1 MILLAFVLVNILPP
15 ELSFA
20 SEDWEN
26 LFDGKT
32 LNGWIQRNG
41 KAKYAVEDGMI
52 VGTTVLNTPN
62 SFLCTE
68 KNYTD
73 FILELDFLVEQ
84 GMNSGIQIRSH
95 SFKHYKDYRVHG
107 YQVEIDTGTGPYKKN
122 PKNLMAYG
130 RPAPPTAPRCWS
142 GGIYDEAR
150 RGWIN
155 DLTKNPA
162 ARKAFRQS
170 LGLPTENQWNH
181 YRIEA
186 VGDRIRTWV
195 NGVPAADLKDD
206 MTSTGFIALQ
216 VHGSKQAGNKI
227 KWRNIRIQDLTRKE
241 NKGPLKALIVDGQN
255 NHDWK
260 ATTPVL
266 KSLLEETGLFTVEVA
281 TSPAK
286 KQPMDAFKPNFGK
299 YDVIVA
305 NYTGDDWPKETQ
317 DAFVKYMN
325 NGGGLVIFHAADNAF
340 PKWKEWNEMIAIGGW
355 GGRNEKSG
363 PMVRYRD
370 GKVVFDNSPGPG
382 GTHGPQHEFQV
393 IIRDRNH
400 AITAGLPE
408 KWMHASDELYSKLR
422 GPAKNMTILATAYAD
437 PAKRGTGEHETM
449 LFTVRYGKGRIFHTV
464 LGHAPE
470 QMRCIGFIVTLQR
483 GTEWAA
489 TGRVTQV
496 DVPDDF
502 PTAEKVSLRAILS
515 APYDAIQEYDF
526 GKTRRALATIEEE
539 IRNVPRSSFP
549 QIEVRL
555 LEALESPKTTF
566 AGRQFICRMLRRV
579 GSAKSVP
586 ALAKMLADKELSHMA
601 RFALQYMAA
610 PKAGAALREALPK
623 LDGDLKIGV
632 IGSLGQRGE
641 KRAVPAIA
649 GLVAGGNTNV
659 ARAAIESLGRI
670 GGSEAAGAL
679 ARARVPASL
688 KSVRDNAY
696 LMCADKM
703 LAEGQE
709 SQAVQIYREMIAPA
723 NSTWIRVA
731 AYKGLVRA
739 EKDKAVPLI
748 LALLKDRDLD
758 LQRAA
763 GKFITEMPGTAITK
777 ALAEQL
783 GGLSPEAQVVLLSA
797 LEGRGDKAATPYV
810 AKAVRSGNESIRLA
824 AIDALAV
831 LGGASNV
838 ELLAE
843 VSIVGN
849 RTGRAAMDSLGRLSG
864 PGVAAALIGVAQSRA
879 DTSVRINVIETL
891 TKRRETE
898 AIEVLFV
905 LAKDDN
911 REIRQAAYKALG
923 VLSNQKDLPAMVSML
938 LAAANDAD
946 RGDIERAMIAIV
958 VRLHREVS
966 LMGEA
971 PDAGPVIDGLA
982 KANSTTKPHLL
993 TVLSRIGGPKA
1004 LEAVRGQVL
1013 SGANQ
1018 VKTAAIRA
1026 LADWPDAEPLS
1037 DLMKIAKT
1045 DSDSTSGV
1053 LALRGYIKLLGIP
1066 ANRGAAVTVKLLA
1079 GAMDVAKRPEEKK
1092 AVLSALP
1099 KYPCE
1104 EALALAENAKKDRDL
1119 AAEAE
1124 LASKKIKEALL
1135 NKSLKATASR
1145 DNGDANRALD
1155 GELSSRWSTGRAMKP
1170 GDWFVLDLGVES
1182 TIKGLTLDTRNSS
1195 NDYPRGYEVYVSFDG
1210 GSWGKPVI
1218 TGKGTN
1224 SITEIKFGKSVRTR
1238 FVKILQ
1244 TGSSD
1249 SWNWSIHELKLEL
1262 E

>member
-1 MILLAFVLVNILPP
+1 MKRYSVILLVFILVGILLPDI
-15 ELSFA
+15 SFA
-20 SEDWEN
+20 AEKWES
-26 LFDGKT
+26 LFDGKS
-32 LNGWIQRNG
+32 LDGWIQRNG
-41 KAKYAVEDGMI
+41 KAKYDVADGMI
-52 VGTTVLNTPN
+52 IGTTVLNTPN

-73 FILELDFLVEQ
+73 FILELEFLVEP
-84 GMNSGIQIRSH
+84 GMNSGIQIRSN
-95 SFKHYKDYRVHG
+95 SFRHYKDYRVHG
-107 YQVEIDTGTGPYKKN
+107 YQVEIDTGTGAYTKN
-122 PKNLMAYG
+122 PKNLMADG
-130 RPAPPTAPRCWS
+130 RSAPATAPRCWS

-150 RGWIN
+150 RGWVN
-155 DLTKNPA
+155 NLTKNPT
-162 ARKAFRQS
+162 ARKAFKQ
-170 LGLPTENQWNH
+170 NQWNH

-186 VGDRIRTWV
+186 IGDRIRTWV

-216 VHGSKQAGNKI
+216 VHGSKVAGNKI

-255 NHDWK
+255 NHGWE

-281 TSPAK
+281 TSPAR
-286 KQPMDAFKPNFGK
+286 KQPMDSFKPNFSK
-299 YDVIVA
+299 YDVIVS
-305 NYTGDDWPKETQ
+305 NYTGDDWPKQTQ
-317 DAFVKYMN
+317 DALVEYMN

-393 IIRDRNH
+393 IIRDRHH

-422 GPAKNMTILATAYAD
+422 GPAKNMTVLATAYAD
-437 PAKRGTGEHETM
+437 PSKKGTGEHEPM

-470 QMRCIGFIVTLQR
+470 QMRCIGFIVTYQR

-502 PTAEKVSLRAILS
+502 PTAETVGLRAILS
-515 APYDAIQEYDF
+515 APYEAIQEYDF
-526 GKTRRALATIEEE
+526 GKSRRALATIEEE
-539 IRNVPRSSFP
+539 IRNVPPSSFP
-549 QIEVRL
+549 EIEVRL
-555 LEALESPKTTF
+555 LETLQSPKTTF
-566 AGRQFICRMLRRV
+566 AGRQFVCRMLRRV

-586 ALAKMLADKELSHMA
+586 ALAKMLADKDLSHMA
-601 RFALQYMAA
+601 RFALQFMDA
-610 PKAGAALREALPK
+610 PEAGEALREAMPK
-623 LDGDLKIGV
+623 LEGDLKIGV
-632 IGSLGQRGE
+632 IGSLGQRGD
-641 KRAVPAIA
+641 RQAVPQIAQLIA
-649 GLVAGGNTNV
+649 GGKTNI

-679 ARARVPASL
+679 ARAKVPASL
-688 KSVRDNAY
+688 KPARDNAY

-703 LAEGQE
+703 LAEGQVSE
-709 SQAVQIYREMIAPA
+709 AVKIYREMIAPA
-723 NSTWIRVA
+723 NNTWIRIA

-748 LALLKDRDLD
+748 LVLLKDKDLD

-783 GGLSPEAQVVLLSA
+783 GNLNPDAQVVLLSA
-797 LEGRGDKAATPYV
+797 LEGRGDKAAAPYV
-810 AKAVRSGNESIRLA
+810 GKAVGSDSETVRLA
-824 AIDALAV
+824 AIKALAV
-831 LGGASNV
+831 LGDASNV
-838 ELLAE
+838 EMLAGI
-843 VSIVGN
+843 SAAGDK
-849 RTGRAAMDSLGRLSG
+849 TASAAMDSLGRLSG
-864 PGVAAALIGVAQSRA
+864 PGVAQSLIAVAKSRA
-879 DTSVRINVIETL
+879 QTSVRINVIEIL
-891 TKRRETE
+891 TERRETE
-898 AIEVLFV
+898 AIEALFV

-911 REIRQAAYKALG
+911 SDIRQAAYKALG
-923 VLSNQKDLPAMVSML
+923 VLSDQKDLPAMVSML
-938 LAAANDAD
+938 LSSKTDAD
-946 RGDIERAMIAIV
+946 RGGILRALIATV
-958 VRLHREVS
+958 ARLES
-966 LMGEA
+966 
-971 PDAGPVIDGLA
+971 PDAGPVIKALA
-982 KANSTTKPHLL
+982 KANRAAKSYLL

-1004 LEAVRGQVL
+1004 LDAVRGQVL
-1013 SGANQ
+1013 SKANQ

-1026 LADWPDAEPLS
+1026 LADWPSVVPLS

-1045 DSDSTSGV
+1045 DRDSTSRI

-1066 ANRGAAVTVKLLA
+1066 ANRGAAETVKLLSE
-1079 GAMDVAKRPEEKK
+1079 AMDVATRPEEKK

-1104 EALALAENAKKDRDL
+1104 EALALAENAKKDSAL

-1124 LASKKIKEALL
+1124 LAAKKIKEALL

-1145 DNGDANRALD
+1145 NNNAANRALD
-1155 GELSSRWSTGRAMKP
+1155 GELSSRWDTGRPMKP

-1182 TIKGLTLDTRNSS
+1182 TIKGMTLDTRNSS

-1224 SITEIKFGKSVRTR
+1224 PVTEIKFSKPVRTR
-1238 FVKILQ
+1238 FIKILQ

-1249 SWNWSIHELKLEL
+1249 SWHWSIHELKLDL

>member
-1 MILLAFVLVNILPP
+1 MRRYIVLLLTFVLSGISLP
-15 ELSFA
+15 EMSFA
-20 SEDWEN
+20 AENWEN

-32 LNGWIQRNG
+32 LNGWILRNG
-41 KAKYAVEDGMI
+41 KAKYTVEDGMI

-73 FILELDFLVEQ
+73 FIMELDFLVEQ

-107 YQVEIDTGTGPYKKN
+107 YQVEIDTGTGPYNKN
-122 PKNLMAYG
+122 PKNLMANG
-130 RPAPPTAPRCWS
+130 SPAPPTAPRCWS

-155 DLTKNPA
+155 DLTKNPV
-162 ARKAFRQS
+162 ARKAFKQ
-170 LGLPTENQWNH
+170 NQWNH

-186 VGDRIRTWV
+186 VGDRVRTWV

-216 VHGSKQAGNKI
+216 VHSSNQAGNKI

-281 TSPAK
+281 TSPKAG
-286 KQPMDAFKPNFGK
+286 QPMDAFKPKFAN
-299 YDVIVA
+299 YDVIVS

-317 DAFVKYMN
+317 NALVEYMN

-340 PKWKEWNEMIAIGGW
+340 PKWQEWNEMIGIGGW

-393 IIRDRNH
+393 VIRDRNH

-422 GPAKNMTILATAYAD
+422 GPAKNMTVLATAYAD
-437 PAKRGTGEHETM
+437 PAKQGTGEHEPM

-489 TGRVTQV
+489 TGRVMQV

-502 PTAEKVSLRAILS
+502 PTAETVGLRAILS

-526 GKTRRALATIEEE
+526 GKSRRALATIEEE
-539 IRNVPRSSFP
+539 IRNVPPSSFP
-549 QIEVRL
+549 QIEARL
-555 LEALESPKTTF
+555 LNALESPKTTF
-566 AGRQFICRMLRRV
+566 AGRQFVCRMLRRV

-586 ALAKMLADKELSHMA
+586 VLAKMLADKELSHMA
-601 RFALQYMAA
+601 RFAFQFMAA
-610 PKAGAALREALPK
+610 PEAGAALREALPK

-632 IGSLGQRGE
+632 IGSLGQRGDCE
-641 KRAVPAIA
+641 AVPQIA
-649 GLVAGGNTNV
+649 GLIAGGNSDI
-659 ARAAIESLGRI
+659 ARASIESLGRI
-670 GGSEAAGAL
+670 GGSEAAGVL
-679 ARARVPASL
+679 ARAKVSAGLKPA
-688 KSVRDNAY
+688 RDNAY
-696 LMCADKM
+696 LMCADQM
-703 LAEGQE
+703 LAEGQASE
-709 SQAVQIYREMIAPA
+709 AVKIYREMIAPA
-723 NSTWIRVA
+723 NNTWIRIA

-739 EKDKAVPLI
+739 EKGKAVPLI
-748 LALLKDRDLD
+748 LALLKDHDLD

-763 GKFITEMPGTAITK
+763 GKFITEMPGPAITK

-783 GGLSPEAQVVLLSA
+783 GGLSSDAQVVLLSA
-797 LEGRGDKAATPYV
+797 LEGRGDKTVAPYV
-810 AKAVRSGNESIRLA
+810 AKAVGNRNEAVRLA

-831 LGGASNV
+831 LGDASNV

-843 VSIVGN
+843 VSAAGDK
-849 RTGRAAMDSLGRLSG
+849 TGRAAMDSLGRLSG
-864 PGVAAALIGVAQSRA
+864 PGVAQSLIAVAQSRA
-879 DTSVRINVIETL
+879 GTPVRTNAIQVLID
-891 TKRRETE
+891 RREAE
-898 AIEVLFV
+898 ANDVLFV

-923 VLSNQKDLPAMVSML
+923 VLSNQEDLHQMVSML
-938 LAAANDAD
+938 LAAKSNAD
-946 RGDIERAMIAIV
+946 RSDIERAMIATV
-958 VRLHREVS
+958 ARLES
-966 LMGEA
+966 
-971 PDAGPVIDGLA
+971 PDAQPVVDGLD
-982 KANSTTKPHLL
+982 KADSAAKPHLL
-993 TVLSRIGGPKA
+993 AVLSRIGGQKA
-1004 LEAVRGQVL
+1004 LDSVRGQV
-1013 SGANQ
+1013 SSKDNQ

-1026 LADWPDAEPLS
+1026 LADWPDAAPLS

-1045 DSDSTSGV
+1045 DRDSTSRV

-1066 ANRGAAVTVKLLA
+1066 ANRGAAGTVKLLA
-1079 GAMDVAKRPEEKK
+1079 EAMDVAKRPEEKK

-1104 EALALAENAKKDRDL
+1104 DGLALAENAKKDRAL
-1119 AAEAE
+1119 AAEAD
-1124 LASKKIKEALL
+1124 LAAKKIKEALL

-1145 DNGDANRALD
+1145 NNGAANRAMD
-1155 GELSSRWSTGRAMKP
+1155 GELSSRWDTGRPMKP

-1224 SITEIKFGKSVRTR
+1224 PITEIKFAKPVRTR
-1238 FVKILQ
+1238 FIKILQ

-1249 SWNWSIHELKLEL
+1249 SWHWSIHELKIDLQ
-1262 E
+1262 

>member
-1 MILLAFVLVNILPP
+1 MKRYIVILLAFIMVGILLP
-15 ELSFA
+15 EMSLA
-20 SEDWEN
+20 AEEWES

-41 KAKYAVEDGMI
+41 KAKYTVEDGMI

-73 FILELDFLVEQ
+73 FILELEYLVEP

-95 SFKHYKDYRVHG
+95 SFKYYKDYRVHG
-107 YQVEIDTGTGPYKKN
+107 YQVEIDTSDR
-122 PKNLMAYG
+122 A
-130 RPAPPTAPRCWS
+130 WS
-142 GGIYDEAR
+142 AGIYDEAR
-150 RGWIN
+150 RGWLF
-155 DLTKNPA
+155 DLKDKPEA
-162 ARKAFRQS
+162 QKAFKQ
-170 LGLPTENQWNH
+170 NQWNH

-186 VGDRIRTWV
+186 VGDRIRTWI

-216 VHGSKQAGNKI
+216 VHSSKEAGKKI

-266 KSLLEETGLFTVEVA
+266 KSLLEETGLFTVDVA
-281 TSPAK
+281 TSPGAG
-286 KQPMDAFKPNFGK
+286 QPMDSFKPNFSN
-299 YDVIVA
+299 YDVIVS

-317 DAFVKYMN
+317 DALVEYMK

-340 PKWKEWNEMIAIGGW
+340 PNWKEWNEMIALGGW

-370 GKVVFDNSPGPG
+370 SKVVFDNSPGPG
-382 GTHGPQHEFQV
+382 GTHGPQHEFQI

-422 GPAKNMTILATAYAD
+422 GPAKNMTLLATAYAD
-437 PAKRGTGEHETM
+437 PAKQGTGENEPM

-470 QMRCIGFIVTLQR
+470 QMRCIGFIVTFQR
-483 GTEWAA
+483 GAEWAA
-489 TGRVTQV
+489 TGRVTQI

-502 PTAEKVSLRAILS
+502 PTADKISLRTVLS
-515 APYDAIQEYDF
+515 AHYDAIQEYDF
-526 GKTRRALATIEEE
+526 GKSRRALAAIEEE
-539 IRNVPRSSFP
+539 IRSVPPSSFP
-549 QIEVRL
+549 QIEAKL
-555 LEALESPKTTF
+555 LEALKSPKITY
-566 AGRQFICRMLRRV
+566 AGKQFVCRMLRRV

-586 ALAKMLADKELSHMA
+586 ALAKLLADKELSHMA
-601 RFALQYMAA
+601 RFALQFMAA
-610 PKAGAALREALPK
+610 PEAGAALREALPK

-632 IGSLGQRGE
+632 IGSIGQRGDRE
-641 KRAVPAIA
+641 AVPAIA
-649 GLVAGGNTNV
+649 GLIAGGNPDI

-679 ARARVPASL
+679 ARAKVPANL
-688 KSVRDNAY
+688 KPARDNAY

-703 LAEGQE
+703 LAEEQE
-709 SQAVQIYREMIAPA
+709 SEAVKIYREMIAPA
-723 NSTWIRVA
+723 NNTWIRIA
-731 AYKGLVRA
+731 AYKGLARA
-739 EKDKAVPLI
+739 EKDKVVPLI

-763 GKFITEMPGTAITK
+763 GKFITEMPGTAITQ

-783 GGLSPEAQVVLLSA
+783 GGLSPDAQVVLLSA
-797 LEGRGDKAATPYV
+797 LEGRGDKVAAPYV
-810 AKAVRSGNESIRLA
+810 AKVVGSGSEAVRLA
-824 AIDALAV
+824 AVNALAV
-831 LGGASNV
+831 LGDASNV

-843 VSIVGN
+843 VSATGDK
-849 RTGRAAMDSLGRLSG
+849 TGRAAMDSLGRLSG
-864 PGVAAALIGVAQSRA
+864 PGIAGALIAVAQSRA
-879 DTSVRINVIETL
+879 GTQVRTNAIQALIN
-891 TKRRETE
+891 RRESQ
-898 AIEVLFV
+898 AADVLFV
-905 LAKDDN
+905 LAKDNN

-923 VLSNQKDLPAMVSML
+923 VLSEQKDLPAMVSML

-946 RGDIERAMIAIV
+946 RGDIERAMIATV
-958 VRLHREVS
+958 ARL
-966 LMGEA
+966 EA
-971 PDAGPVIDGLA
+971 PDAAPVIDGLA
-982 KANSTTKPHLL
+982 KADRAVRPHLL
-993 TVLSRIGGPKA
+993 AVLSRIGGPKA
-1004 LEAVRGQVL
+1004 LDAVRGQVL
-1013 SGANQ
+1013 SEDDQ
-1018 VKTAAIRA
+1018 IKTASIRA
-1026 LADWPDAEPLS
+1026 LADWPDAAPLS

-1045 DSDSTSGV
+1045 DSDSTCRV
-1053 LALRGYIKLLGIP
+1053 LALRGYIRLLGIP
-1066 ANRGAAVTVKLLA
+1066 TNRGAAETVKLLSE
-1079 GAMDVAKRPEEKK
+1079 AMDVAKRAEEKI

-1104 EALALAENAKKDRDL
+1104 EALALAEDAKKDSAL
-1119 AAEAE
+1119 AAEAD

-1135 NKSLKATASR
+1135 NKSLKATASL
-1145 DNGDANRALD
+1145 NSGAAGRALD
-1155 GELSSRWSTGRAMKP
+1155 GDNGTRWDTGRGMKP

-1182 TIKGLTLDTRNSS
+1182 TIKGLTLDATNSP

-1218 TGKGTN
+1218 TGKGTQPLTK
-1224 SITEIKFGKSVRTR
+1224 ITFDKPVRTR
-1238 FVKILQ
+1238 FIKIVQ

-1249 SWNWSIHELKLEL
+1249 SWFWSIHELLLDLE
-1262 E
+1262 

>member
-1 MILLAFVLVNILPP
+1 MILLTFVLVNILPP

-20 SEDWEN
+20 AEDWES

-107 YQVEIDTGTGPYKKN
+107 YQVEIDTSDR
-122 PKNLMAYG
+122 A
-130 RPAPPTAPRCWS
+130 WS
-142 GGIYDEAR
+142 AGIYDEAR
-150 RGWIN
+150 RGWLF
-155 DLTKNPA
+155 DLKNKPEA
-162 ARKAFRQS
+162 QKAFRQ
-170 LGLPTENQWNH
+170 NQWNH

-186 VGDRIRTWV
+186 VGDRIQTWI
-195 NGVPAADLKDD
+195 NGVPAADLTDD

-216 VHGSKQAGNKI
+216 VHGSKQADKKI

-281 TSPAK
+281 RSPAK
-286 KQPMDAFKPNFGK
+286 KQPMDSFKPDFNK
-299 YDVIVA
+299 YDVIVS
-305 NYTGDDWPKETQ
+305 NYTGDNWPKETQ
-317 DAFVKYMN
+317 DALVDYMN

-393 IIRDRNH
+393 IIRDRQH

-422 GPAKNMTILATAYAD
+422 GPAKNMAILATAYAD
-437 PAKRGTGEHETM
+437 PAKRGTGEHEPM
-449 LFTVRYGKGRIFHTV
+449 LFTVRYGKGRVFHTV

-470 QMRCIGFIVTLQR
+470 QMRCVGFIVTLQR

-496 DVPDDF
+496 NVPEDF
-502 PTAEKVSLRAILS
+502 PTAEKVSLRAVLS
-515 APYDAIQEYDF
+515 APYEAIQEYDF
-526 GKTRRALATIEEE
+526 GKTRRALAVIEEE
-539 IRNVPRSSFP
+539 IRNVPPSSFAA
-549 QIEVRL
+549 IENRL
-555 LEALESPKTTF
+555 LDALKSPNTTF
-566 AGRQFICRMLRRV
+566 AGRQFVCRMLRRV
-579 GSAKSVP
+579 GSDKSVP
-586 ALAKMLADKELSHMA
+586 ALAKMLSDKELSHMA
-601 RFALQYMAA
+601 RFALQFMAA
-610 PKAGAALREALPK
+610 PEADAALREVLPK

-632 IGSLGQRGE
+632 IGSLGQRADHQ
-641 KRAVPAIA
+641 AVPVIA
-649 GLVAGGNTNV
+649 GLIAGGDTNI

-679 ARARVPASL
+679 ARAKVPASL
-688 KSVRDNAY
+688 KPACDNAY
-696 LMCADKM
+696 LLCADKM

-709 SQAVQIYREMIAPA
+709 SEAVQIYREMIAPS
-723 NSTWIRVA
+723 NSTWIRIA

-797 LEGRGDKAATPYV
+797 LEGRGDKAAAPYV
-810 AKAVRSGNESIRLA
+810 AKAVRSDDEAVRLA
-824 AIDALAV
+824 AIKALAV
-831 LGGASNV
+831 LGDASNV
-838 ELLAE
+838 DLLAE
-843 VSIVGN
+843 VSASGD
-849 RTGRAAMDSLGRLSG
+849 TTARAAMDSLGRFSG

-879 DTSVRINVIETL
+879 ETSVRINVIETL
-891 TKRRETE
+891 TKRREAE
-898 AIEVLFV
+898 AVEVLFI
-905 LAKDDN
+905 LAKDSN
-911 REIRQAAYKALG
+911 RDIRQAAYKALG
-923 VLSNQKDLPAMVSML
+923 VLSGQEDLPAMVSML
-938 LAAANDAD
+938 LASKSNAD
-946 RGDIERAMIAIV
+946 RRDIERAMIATV
-958 VRLHREVS
+958 ARLEK
-966 LMGEA
+966 
-971 PDAGPVIDGLA
+971 PDGWPVIDGLA
-982 KANSTTKPHLL
+982 KANRTARPHLL
-993 TVLSRIGGPKA
+993 AVLSRIGGPKA
-1004 LEAVRGQVL
+1004 LDAVRGQVL
-1013 SGANQ
+1013 SEANQ
-1018 VKTAAIRA
+1018 VKAAAIRA
-1026 LADWPDAEPLS
+1026 MTDWPDAAPLS
-1037 DLMKIAKT
+1037 DLMKIAKS
-1045 DSDSTSGV
+1045 DRDSTSRV

-1066 ANRGAAVTVKLLA
+1066 ANRGAAETVKLLA
-1079 GAMDVAKRPEEKK
+1079 GAMDVAKRSEEKK

-1104 EALALAENAKKDRDL
+1104 EAMALAENAKKDRAL
-1119 AAEAE
+1119 TAEAE
-1124 LASKKIKEALL
+1124 LAAKKIKEALL

-1155 GELSSRWSTGRAMKP
+1155 GELSSRWSTGRPMKP

-1224 SITEIKFGKSVRTR
+1224 PITEIKFGKPVRTR
-1238 FVKILQ
+1238 FIKILQ

-1249 SWNWSIHELKLEL
+1249 SWHWSIHELKLEL

>member
-1 MILLAFVLVNILPP
+1 MKRYIVILLAFILASISLT
-15 ELSFA
+15 EISFA
-20 SEDWEN
+20 AGETWQN

-41 KAKYAVEDGMI
+41 KAKYTVEDGMI

-73 FILELDFLVEQ
+73 FIMELDFLVEQ

-107 YQVEIDTGTGPYKKN
+107 YQIEIDTGTGPYSRN
-122 PKNLMAYG
+122 PKNLMADG
-130 RPAPPTAPRCWS
+130 SPAPPTAPRCWS

-155 DLTKNPA
+155 DLTKNPV
-162 ARKAFRQS
+162 ARKAFKQ
-170 LGLPTENQWNH
+170 NQWNH

-186 VGDRIRTWV
+186 VGDRVRTWI

-216 VHGSKQAGNKI
+216 VHSSKAAGNKI

-255 NHDWK
+255 NHGWQ

-281 TSPAK
+281 TSPKAG
-286 KQPMDAFKPNFGK
+286 QPMDAFKPNFSK
-299 YDVIVA
+299 YDVIVS
-305 NYTGDDWPKETQ
+305 NYTGDDWPKATQ
-317 DAFVKYMN
+317 DALVEYMN

-340 PKWKEWNEMIAIGGW
+340 PKWQEWNEMIAIGGW

-393 IIRDRNH
+393 IIRDRQH

-422 GPAKNMTILATAYAD
+422 GPAKNMTVLATAYAD
-437 PAKRGTGEHETM
+437 PSKQGTGEHEPM
-449 LFTVRYGKGRIFHTV
+449 LFTIRYGKGRIFHTA

-470 QMRCIGFIVTLQR
+470 QMRSIGFIVTLQR

-496 DVPDDF
+496 DVPEDF
-502 PTAEKVSLRAILS
+502 PTADKVSLRAILS

-526 GKTRRALATIEEE
+526 GKSRRALATIEEE
-539 IRNVPRSSFP
+539 IRNVPPSLFP
-549 QIEVRL
+549 QIEAKL
-555 LEALESPKTTF
+555 LEALDSPKITF
-566 AGRQFICRMLRRV
+566 AGRQFVCRMLRCV

-586 ALAKMLADKELSHMA
+586 VLAKMLADKDLSHMA
-601 RFALQYMAA
+601 RFALQFMAA
-610 PKAGAALREALPK
+610 PEAGAALREALPT
-623 LDGDLKIGV
+623 LDSDLKIGV
-632 IGSLGQRGE
+632 IGSLGQRADRE
-641 KRAVPAIA
+641 AVPQIA
-649 GLVAGGNTNV
+649 GLIAGGNSDIS
-659 ARAAIESLGRI
+659 RAAIESLGRI
-670 GGSEAAGAL
+670 GGSEAAEAL
-679 ARARVPASL
+679 AGAKVPVSL
-688 KSVRDNAY
+688 KPARDNAY
-696 LMCADKM
+696 LMCADQM
-703 LAEGQE
+703 LAEGQASE
-709 SQAVQIYREMIAPA
+709 ALKIYCEMITPA
-723 NSTWIRVA
+723 NNIWIRIA

-748 LALLKDRDLD
+748 LALLKDQDFD

-763 GKFITEMPGTAITK
+763 GKFITEVPGPAITK

-783 GGLSPEAQVVLLSA
+783 DDLGPDAQVVLLSA
-797 LEGRGDKAATPYV
+797 LEGRGDKAAALYV
-810 AKAVRSGNESIRLA
+810 TRVLNSRSEIVRLA
-824 AIDALAV
+824 AIKALAD
-831 LGGASNV
+831 LGDASNV
-838 ELLAE
+838 ELLADMSASDLE
-843 VSIVGN
+843 
-849 RTGRAAMDSLGRLSG
+849 TGKAAMDTLGRLSG
-864 PGVAAALIGVAQSRA
+864 SGVAEKLISIAQSRA

-898 AIEVLFV
+898 AISALFTITE
-905 LAKDDN
+905 DSN
-911 REIRQAAYKALG
+911 RDIRQAAHKALG
-923 VLSNQKDLPAMVSML
+923 VLSNQKDLPKMVSLL
-938 LAAANDAD
+938 LAAKTDAD
-946 RGDIERAMIAIV
+946 RGDIERAMIVAV
-958 VRLHREVS
+958 ARL
-966 LMGEA
+966 EA
-971 PDAGPVIDGLA
+971 PDATPLIDGLA
-982 KANSTTKPHLL
+982 KANSAAKPHLL
-993 TVLSRIGGPKA
+993 AVLSRIGGPKA
-1004 LEAVRGQVL
+1004 IDAVRGQVL
-1013 SGANQ
+1013 SEDDQ

-1026 LADWPDAEPLS
+1026 LADWPDAAPIS
-1037 DLMKIAKT
+1037 DLMKIAKS
-1045 DSDSTSGV
+1045 DSDSTSRV

-1066 ANRGAAVTVKLLA
+1066 ANRGAAETVKLLVE
-1079 GAMDVAKRPEEKK
+1079 AMEIAQRPEEKK
-1092 AVLSALP
+1092 AVLFALP
-1099 KYPCE
+1099 KYPCKD
-1104 EALALAENAKKDRDL
+1104 ALTLAENAKKNSDL

-1135 NKSLKATASR
+1135 NKSLKATASL
-1145 DNGDANRALD
+1145 NSNVANRALD
-1155 GELSSRWSTGRAMKP
+1155 GELSSRWDTGRPMKP
-1170 GDWFVLDLGVES
+1170 DDWFVLDLGVES

-1224 SITEIKFGKSVRTR
+1224 PITEIKFGKVVRTR
-1238 FVKILQ
+1238 FIKIMQ

-1249 SWNWSIHELKLEL
+1249 SWNWSIHELKLDL

>member
-1 MILLAFVLVNILPP
+1 MILLAFILASISC
-15 ELSFA
+15 LQMSFGA
-20 SEDWEN
+20 EDWQN

-41 KAKYAVEDGMI
+41 KAKYTVEDGMI
-52 VGTTVLNTPN
+52 VGATVLNTPN

-73 FILELDFLVEQ
+73 FILELEFLVEP

-107 YQVEIDTGTGPYKKN
+107 YQVEIDTGTGPYKN
-122 PKNLMAYG
+122 SPKNLMADG

-150 RGWIN
+150 RGWVN
-155 DLTKNPA
+155 DLTRNPA
-162 ARKAFRQS
+162 ARNAFKQS
-170 LGLPTENQWNH
+170 LGLLTENQWNH

-216 VHGSKQAGNKI
+216 VHGSKNADKKI

-260 ATTPVL
+260 GTTPVL

-281 TSPAK
+281 TSPK
-286 KQPMDAFKPNFGK
+286 GGQPMDSFKPNFAE

-305 NYTGDDWPKETQ
+305 NYTGDNWPKETQ
-317 DAFVKYMN
+317 DALVEYMN

-382 GTHGPQHEFQV
+382 GTHGPQHEFQIV
-393 IIRDRNH
+393 TRDRNH

-422 GPAKNMTILATAYAD
+422 GPAKNMTVLATAYAD
-437 PAKRGTGEHETM
+437 PSKQGTGEHEPM
-449 LFTVRYGKGRIFHTV
+449 LFTVRYGKGRIFHTAI
-464 LGHAPE
+464 GHAAE
-470 QMRCIGFIVTLQR
+470 QLRCIGFIVTYQR
-483 GTEWAA
+483 GAEWAA

-502 PTAEKVSLRAILS
+502 PTADKVSIRAILS
-515 APYDAIQEYDF
+515 APYNAIQDYDF
-526 GKTRRALATIEEE
+526 GKSRRALAAIEEE
-539 IRNVPRSSFP
+539 IRNVPPSSFP
-549 QIEVRL
+549 QIEARL
-555 LEALESPKTTF
+555 LKALESPKTTF
-566 AGRQFICRMLRRV
+566 AGRQFVCRMLRRV
-579 GSAKSVP
+579 GSAQSVP

-601 RFALQYMAA
+601 RFALQFMAA
-610 PKAGAALREALPK
+610 PEAGAALREALPK

-632 IGSLGQRGE
+632 IGSIGQQSDRE
-641 KRAVPAIA
+641 AVPAIA
-649 GLVAGGNTNV
+649 GLIVGSSTNIS
-659 ARAAIESLGRI
+659 RAAIESLGRI

-679 ARARVPASL
+679 ARAQVPASL
-688 KSVRDNAY
+688 KPARDNAY

-703 LAEGQE
+703 LTEGRQRD
-709 SQAVQIYREMIAPA
+709 AVQVYREMIAPA
-723 NSTWIRVA
+723 NSTWIRIA

-748 LALLKDRDLD
+748 LALLKDQDLD

-783 GGLSPEAQVVLLSA
+783 GGLSPDAQVVLLSS
-797 LEGRGDKAATPYV
+797 LEGRGDKAAAPYV
-810 AKAVRSGNESIRLA
+810 AKAVGNGSESVRLA
-824 AIDALAV
+824 AIDALAI
-831 LGGASNV
+831 LGNASNV

-843 VSIVGN
+843 ISAAGDK
-849 RTGRAAMDSLGRLSG
+849 TGRAAMDSLGRLSG
-864 PGVAAALIGVAQSRA
+864 SGVAQSLIAVAQSRA
-879 DTSVRINVIETL
+879 ETSVRINVIETL
-891 TKRRETE
+891 TNRRETE

-905 LAKDDN
+905 LAKDNN
-911 REIRQAAYKALG
+911 REIRPAAYKALG

-938 LAAANDAD
+938 LASKSDAD
-946 RGDIERAMIAIV
+946 RTGIERALIATV
-958 VRLHREVS
+958 TRLET
-966 LMGEA
+966 
-971 PDAGPVIDGLA
+971 PDAGPVVDGLT
-982 KANSTTKPHLL
+982 KADRAARPHLL
-993 TVLSRIGGPKA
+993 AVLSRMGGPKS
-1004 LEAVRGQVL
+1004 LQAVRGQVL
-1013 SGANQ
+1013 SEDNQ

-1026 LADWPDAEPLS
+1026 LADWPDAAPLS
-1037 DLMKIAKT
+1037 DLMKISKT
-1045 DSDSTSGV
+1045 DRDSTSRV

-1066 ANRGAAVTVKLLA
+1066 ANRGAAETVKLLTE
-1079 GAMDVAKRPEEKK
+1079 AMDVAKRPEEKK

-1119 AAEAE
+1119 TAEAE
-1124 LASKKIKEALL
+1124 LASKKIKETLL

-1145 DNGDANRALD
+1145 NNGAANRALD
-1155 GELSSRWSTGRAMKP
+1155 GERSSRWDTGRPMKP

-1210 GSWGKPVI
+1210 GSWGKSVI

-1224 SITEIKFGKSVRTR
+1224 PITEIKFGKPVRTR
-1238 FVKILQ
+1238 FIKILQ

-1249 SWNWSIHELKLEL
+1249 SWHWSIHELKLAIE
-1262 E
+1262 